1 MNKNITMQD
10 IADHLKLDRTT
21 VSKAI
26 SGKGTVSAKTIKRVN
41 QAIEELGYR
50 KDSFASGLVTGKN
63 TVLAIVLPEIK
74 SGINAPFIQSFQ
86 KTARKHHYG
95 VILYYVEPKGDNL
108 PMILEMLKQQR
119 VSGVTFLSG
128 ATTSKDDD
136 NLIRLLDSGI
146 AINTTSRSFIHEQI
160 DGIRFN
166 HLKAGF
172 ELTEHLI
179 KLQHKHIVF
188 VANTYSQGTPFER
201 MEGYRK
207 AMESYGLQPVVIG
220 DAHSTVKPSDF
231 PGLTKFSYHM
241 VKREWDNV
249 KDASA
254 FIGCNDEAALGIVHL
269 LKEKNVSIPQDCSV
283 AGLDDLYADLAI
295 PQLTSM
301 RFPLSEGGEKAAELL
316 LKRIDANGK
325 ADATNF
331 LLDYELIDRESTAMR
346 TAPKPHPT

>member
-26 SGKGTVSAKTIKRVN
+26 SGKGTVSAKTIKRVS

-86 KTARKHHYG
+86 RTARKHRYG
-95 VILYYVEPKGDNL
+95 VILYYVEPQGDNL
-108 PMILEMLKQQR
+108 PMILEMLRQQR

-128 ATTSKDDD
+128 ATTTKDDE
-136 NLIRLLDSGI
+136 NLIRLLDAGI
-146 AINTTSRSFIHEQI
+146 AVNTTSRSFIHEHI

-166 HLKAGF
+166 HIKAGF
-172 ELTEHLI
+172 ELTEHFI

-188 VANTYSQGTPFER
+188 VANTYSKGTPFER
-201 MEGYRK
+201 MEGYKK
-207 AMESYGLQPVVIG
+207 AMQSYGLQPVVIG
-220 DAHSTVKPSDF
+220 DARSEVKPSDF
-231 PGLTKFSYHM
+231 PNLTKFSYHTVM
-241 VKREWDNV
+241 REWDNV
-249 KDASA
+249 KGASA
-254 FIGCNDEAALGIVHL
+254 FIGCNDEAALGIMYL

-283 AGLDDLYADLAI
+283 AGLDDLYADVTI

-316 LKRIDANGK
+316 LKRINTDGK
-325 ADATNF
+325 VHATNL

-346 TAPKPHPT
+346 TERGPDSK